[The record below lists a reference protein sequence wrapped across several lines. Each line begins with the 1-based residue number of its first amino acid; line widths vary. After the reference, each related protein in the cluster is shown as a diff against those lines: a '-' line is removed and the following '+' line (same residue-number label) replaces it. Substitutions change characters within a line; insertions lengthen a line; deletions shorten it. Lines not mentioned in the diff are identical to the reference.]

1 MAPRKA
7 KKDLNKTE
15 LITEVA
21 EIATPSLSKRQAKA
35 AVDAAFTVISAT
47 VAKGK
52 NVRIAGFGSFVVKQR
67 KRRMGINPQTK
78 QKITIPKK
86 KVPGFRPAAAFKA
99 AVDKKR

>member
-15 LITEVA
+15 LITEIA
-21 EIATPSLSKRQAKA
+21 EKAGLAKRQAKA

-52 NVRIAGFGSFVVKQR
+52 NVRIAGFGSFVVKHR